1 MEAKH
6 SMEAKN
12 FMEEKPSIEKTQ
24 SMEEKELHVV
34 KKHKDTVFRMLYN
47 DREKLLELYNAL
59 NGTVYEDTG
68 DLEIC
73 TLENAIYMGF
83 KNDVSFLFD
92 SEMCLYEHQSS
103 FNPNMPL
110 RDLFYISR
118 QLQKYVVG
126 KTLYSSKLV
135 QIPVPRFVVFYNG
148 TQEQPERRLLR
159 LSDAFEKK
167 VSSPELEVTVTMLN
181 INLGKNRELMEKC
194 KTLREYCMFVECI
207 RKYAAQMDIEEAV
220 ERAVTECIRNDILA
234 DFLSAQRAEV
244 IAMSIFEYN
253 EEEEM
258 KKIRA
263 DEFSVGRET
272 GKEEGK
278 AEGKA
283 EFVLDLLENLGEI
296 PDGLRERILS
306 ETDLTILK
314 KWFSEAVKAK
324 TIREFMEQT
333 GLTGIT

>member
-1 MEAKH
+1 
-6 SMEAKN
+6 
-12 FMEEKPSIEKTQ
+12 
-24 SMEEKELHVV
+24 
-34 KKHKDTVFRMLYN
+34 
-47 DREKLLELYNAL
+47 
-59 NGTVYEDTG
+59 
-68 DLEIC
+68 
-73 TLENAIYMGF
+73 
-83 KNDVSFLFD
+83 
-92 SEMCLYEHQSS
+92 
-103 FNPNMPL
+103 MPL
-110 RDLFYISR
+110 I
-118 QLQKYVVG
+118 
-126 KTLYSSKLV
+126 YSSKLV

-148 TQEQPERRLLR
+148 TQEQPERRVLR

-263 DEFSVGRET
+263 DEFSVGREN
-272 GKEEGK
+272 GK

-283 EFVLDLLENLGEI
+283 EFVIDLLENLGEI
-296 PDGLRERILS
+296 PDSLRERILS
-306 ETDLTILK
+306 ESDLSLLK

-324 TIREFMEQT
+324 TVGEFMEQA
-333 GLTGIT
+333 GLSENT

>member
-59 NGTVYEDTG
+59 NGTVYENTG
-68 DLEIC
+68 ELEIC

-207 RKYAAQMDIEEAV
+207 RKYAEQMDIGEAV

-263 DEFSVGRET
+263 DEFSVGREN
-272 GKEEGK
+272 GK

-283 EFVLDLLENLGEI
+283 EFVIELLENLGEI
-296 PDGLRERILS
+296 PDSLRERILS
-306 ETDLTILK
+306 ESDLSLLK

-324 TIREFMEQT
+324 TVGEFMEQA
-333 GLTGIT
+333 GLSENT